1 MTTPSEALAHLGL
14 ELIYVKPAGSYKT
27 VSIVGQVAHTAGHL
41 GIKDGKPTVVGKLG
55 ADLSIEEGQAAA
67 RDAVLAALG
76 SLEQELGSLDRI
88 TGVVKLFGMVNATPE
103 FGDHP
108 AVINGASDLLVELFG
123 KEAGTHARSAMGAGS
138 LPFGTAVELELVVT
152 FK

>member
-1 MTTPSEALAHLGL
+1 MSTPYEVLEQLGL

-27 VSIVGQVAHTAGHL
+27 LSVVGNTAYTAGHL
-41 GIKDGKPTVVGKLG
+41 GIKEGKPTVTGTLG
-55 ADLSIEEGQAAA
+55 ANLTIEEGQAAA

-76 SLEQELGSLDRI
+76 TLEQELGSLDRI
-88 TGVVKLFGMVNATPE
+88 TGIVKLFGMVRATNE

-108 AVINGASDLLVELFG
+108 AVINGASNLLVDLFG
-123 KEAGTHARSAMGAGS
+123 PEIGTHARSAMGAAS
-138 LPFGTAVELELVVT
+138 LPFGTAVELELTVT